1 MVALAREAL
10 AQIAEKNYDA
20 GPLPEE
26 AAGRV
31 RWGIASSG
39 KRVATLVLAGDEVT
53 ITPTPNEASRR
64 AASRLPIMTASP

>member
-1 MVALAREAL
+1 MAALAREAL

-31 RWGIASSG
+31 R
-39 KRVATLVLAGDEVT
+39 
-53 ITPTPNEASRR
+53 
-64 AASRLPIMTASP
+64 